1 MVANM
6 KPMKTVREE
15 TKQDAADSIGRE
27 KCLTG
32 IEGLD
37 SILGGGIPRNNTIL
51 LTGNCGTG
59 KTSLSLEYLLHGAV
73 EGENGLYLSV
83 TEPYQKL
90 LANMIPYDFFRR
102 DLIKSGKLTFID
114 ISTIYSKL
122 GFSRDRMS
130 LEDIDLLV
138 VALGDLTRETKA
150 RRLVIDS
157 ITSIAYQLDT
167 QEKLR
172 NLMLGISKMLSGLG
186 TTSLV
191 ISEMTAADASYSKFG
206 VEEAIADGVILMG
219 NLERNGDLLRTLQVI
234 KMRGTSHSRAKYV
247 LDLSTAGTLL
257 VPLLKGG

>member
-1 MVANM
+1 MSLT
-6 KPMKTVREE
+6 KEE
-15 TKQDAADSIGRE
+15 RRDGNGHSLSIGRE

-37 SILGGGIPRNNTIL
+37 NVLGGGIPRNNTVL

-59 KTSLSLEYLLHGAV
+59 KTSLSLEFLLHGAL

-83 TEPYQKL
+83 TEPYEKL
-90 LANMIPYDFFRR
+90 IANMIPYDFFTR
-102 DLIKSGKLTFID
+102 DMIKSGKLTFID
-114 ISTIYSKL
+114 MTAIYERF
-122 GFSRDRMS
+122 GFNRDRMTI
-130 LEDIDLLV
+130 EDVDLLV
-138 VALGDLTRETKA
+138 SAIGDLTTETSA

-157 ITSIAYQLDT
+157 ITSVAYQLDT

-172 NLMLGISKMLSGLG
+172 NMLLSLSKTLSGLG
-186 TTSLV
+186 ATSLI
-191 ISEMTAADASYSKFG
+191 ISELTAADTSYSKYG

-247 LDLSTAGTLL
+247 LDLTTAGTLL
-257 VPLLKGG
+257 VPLLKGGSS

>member
-1 MVANM
+1 
-6 KPMKTVREE
+6 MKTAQE
-15 TKQDAADSIGRE
+15 DAKTRPLGSIGRE

-59 KTSLSLEYLLHGAV
+59 KTSLSLEFLLHGAV
-73 EGENGLYLSV
+73 GGENGLYLSV
-83 TEPYQKL
+83 TEPFEKL
-90 LANMIPYDFFRR
+90 IANMIPYDFFRR
-102 DLIKSGKLTFID
+102 ELIKNGKLTFID
-114 ISTIYSKL
+114 ISAIYNRL
-122 GFSRDRMS
+122 GFKRDKMS
-130 LEDIDLLV
+130 LEDVDLLV

-172 NLMLGISKMLSGLG
+172 NLMLGLSKMLSGLG

-191 ISEMTAADASYSKFG
+191 ISEMTAADASYSKYG
-206 VEEAIADGVILMG
+206 VEEAVADGVILMG
-219 NLERNGDLLRTLQVI
+219 NMERNGDLLRTLQVI

-257 VPLLKGG
+257 VPLLKGGSA